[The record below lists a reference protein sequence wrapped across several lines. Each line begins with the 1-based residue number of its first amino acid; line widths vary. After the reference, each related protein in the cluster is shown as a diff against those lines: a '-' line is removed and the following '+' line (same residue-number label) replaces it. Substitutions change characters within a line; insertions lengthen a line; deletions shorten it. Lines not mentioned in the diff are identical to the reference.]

1 MKCPHCGKEIEAQQ
15 NRAAK
20 SRWSGMT
27 KAERSTEMSRVRKLG
42 VKRAKTKKRALR
54 QNCADQRPGHTG
66 GSDCK

>member
-27 KAERSTEMSRVRKLG
+27 KAERAAEMSLVRKLG

-54 QNCADQRPGHTG
+54 QNAEVSERTG
-66 GSDCK
+66 GKELR